1 MTHDVTMQCII
12 SIHAPHARSDAIA
25 VYYVAAIVIS
35 IHAPHARSDP
45 RNGTIHSALAQIS
58 IHAPHARSD
67 CSRHARIHRADIS
80 IHAPHARS
88 DLRHYWSVHL
98 FPYFNPRSSCEERR
112 WLHRLAGD
120 TQTISI
126 HAPHARSD
134 LRLLHPVRPHVTFQ
148 STLLMRGATSLV
160 LGSRKPGAFQSTL
173 LMRGATGE
181 CEDIMQ
187 DFLFQ
192 STLLMRGAT
201 GQAGTKVSAHHISI
215 HAPHARSDTEH
226 EKYRLFLDISIHAPH
241 ARSDRRFH
249 QLLIR
254 AISISIHAPHARSD
268 RASCRSARRGRHF
281 NPRSSCEERLMPSY
295 SKFQTI
301 LFQSTLLM
309 RGATCRLTRICV

>member
-148 STLLMRGATSLV
+148 STLLMRGATRRRV
-160 LGSRKPGAFQSTL
+160 IGMPYCTFQSTL
-173 LMRGATGE
+173 LMRGAT
-181 CEDIMQ
+181 
-187 DFLFQ
+187 
-192 STLLMRGAT
+192 
-201 GQAGTKVSAHHISI
+201 
-215 HAPHARSDTEH
+215 
-226 EKYRLFLDISIHAPH
+226 
-241 ARSDRRFH
+241 
-249 QLLIR
+249 
-254 AISISIHAPHARSD
+254 
-268 RASCRSARRGRHF
+268 
-281 NPRSSCEERLMPSY
+281 
-295 SKFQTI
+295 
-301 LFQSTLLM
+301 
-309 RGATCRLTRICV
+309 